1 MTKDLDIQVIGRT
14 TRSMEEE
21 ITFTQTDK
29 SMKECGCET
38 KKKAKANTSIK
49 TVIAIR
55 GSGEKIVDKAGDR

>member
-1 MTKDLDIQVIGRT
+1 
-14 TRSMEEE
+14 
-21 ITFTQTDK
+21 
-29 SMKECGCET
+29 MKECGCET